1 MLVDNRVHADGAS
14 SSYTDEKVD
23 EIMQV
28 RYHDPPP
35 ELVSLPRHALC
46 VVRGILPS
54 RFNISMLCR
63 RARSFSRPTS
73 WNR

>member
-35 ELVSLPRHALC
+35 ELVSLPRHALT
-46 VVRGILPS
+46 VRRQGHTS
-54 RFNISMLCR
+54 Q
-63 RARSFSRPTS
+63 SFQY
-73 WNR
+73 